1 MLKERDE
8 PYVETMSRIIFIL
21 KTVDISNDYLFS
33 VLYTTISC
41 AVLLRK

>member
-21 KTVDISNDYLFS
+21 KTGDISNDYLFIVITS
-33 VLYTTISC
+33 
-41 AVLLRK
+41 AVFLRK